1 MSHVC
6 LFTQALVGLLS
17 GHTRNICQMNE
28 RRNKSSCQ
36 MWYFIKQ
43 YTDFSNQGLKLYHSV
58 DDIGTTSHVEK
69 QAGFP
74 TSKSALK

>member
-1 MSHVC
+1 
-6 LFTQALVGLLS
+6 
-17 GHTRNICQMNE
+17 
-28 RRNKSSCQ
+28 